1 LKEESIM
8 AGKSAGTD
16 IQVNLGKDLS
26 TAIIRGV
33 KVEVSPDSNVV
44 AYTNEGVQTIPAAA
58 SDPLTAGVKVSVSE
72 DFKRVVL
79 NGARIEFAADGH
91 LVISTPGIVIT
102 KPAAANDS
110 AANNAAPQIG
120 DKMRAGHPN
129 AGWIYAGISKT
140 THEPFYVAPKDSGVF
155 QWKEAM
161 AFAAKE
167 GSRVPSREELDQIY
181 DAREKGALKDT
192 FNVTGSDPAGWYW
205 SSSQY
210 DVNDAWAQRFSDGH
224 QDTNIKLYDSSLRC
238 VR

>member
-1 LKEESIM
+1 MAEE
-8 AGKSAGTD
+8 SAGTD

-44 AYTNEGVQTIPAAA
+44 VYTNEGVQTIPAAA
-58 SDPLTAGVKVSVSE
+58 SDPLTEGIKVSVTE
-72 DFKRVVL
+72 DFKRLVL

-110 AANNAAPQIG
+110 VGSNASPQIG
-120 DKMRAGHPN
+120 DKMPAGHKR

-140 THEPFYVAPKDSGVF
+140 AHQPFYVAPKDSGVF

-192 FNVTGSDPAGWYW
+192 FNVIGSGPAGWYW

-210 DVNDAWAQRFSDGH
+210 STYTAWAQRFSDGH
-224 QDTNIKLYDSSLRC
+224 LNNFDLKYDGSSLRC
-238 VR
+238 VL